1 MSFTRSTSS
10 TSPSWAWI
18 ARSVMLL
25 LLVASLVMLHREL
38 GGVGVLRVQA
48 ALTAIPLPALLWAG
62 GLTVVAY
69 LLLSGYD
76 LLALRY
82 VGARIGPTRT
92 VITSLIAYALSQ
104 TLGFPLFTGGAVRV
118 RYWSMWGLSGPEI
131 ARATSFVSATFVVG
145 VAAVCGLALVLEP
158 TLLLTLWHVP
168 ALPARAVGAILL
180 MGVVGYALWAI
191 EHGGGIV
198 RWRRWELPVPPPTL
212 AFAQVAL
219 GLLDWSVAGL
229 VAYVL
234 LPSGHQLSPLAF
246 LGVFALAQFA
256 GVISHVPGGLGVFE
270 SVMLLALRGSAPP
283 QALLGALLAYR
294 TIYYLLPFAI
304 GLLTLTAIEMYQ
316 YRSRVPVFV
325 GAATTSATAAL
336 GHAQRIAIVLQPLLP
351 GTIGMSTFIGGA
363 LLLFSGATPAAHGRV
378 RALTAVLPL
387 GLVELSHFMG
397 SLAGVGL
404 LVLAAALRRRL
415 DAAWGATVV
424 LLSLGIS
431 ASLLKGLDWEE
442 AAVLAV
448 VLVAVVLS
456 RPAFYRPAALTADV
470 LTPGWMLA
478 VVGVVSASTWLG
490 LLAYEHVDYAHTM
503 WWEFAVRGNAP
514 RFLRASAGAIVA
526 VFTVGL
532 WLLFRPAALEPALP
546 SAEELTRAEA
556 IIHGVPEC
564 TPALALLGDKS
575 LLFSD
580 GGDAFVM
587 YGVSGRSWIA
597 MGDPVGLPSRFP
609 DVAWR
614 FKEEADAHGAIPV
627 FYQVTPS
634 RLPLYVDLGMTLL
647 KLGEEAIVPLDTF
660 TVDGADHRWMRRVLK
675 DAEKQQMHFEVV
687 GPEQVPALL
696 PVLRAISD
704 DWLGGKTTREK
715 GFSLG
720 YFDDA
725 YLRHF
730 PMALVYAPGAIGD
743 RIVAFANLWTG
754 REGGELSPDLM
765 RRAGDAPKGT
775 MDFLFVQLM
784 LWGKAQGYRACNIG
798 MAPLAGLRET
808 TLARPELA
816 PLWAR
821 AGAFLYG
828 YGETFYN
835 FQGLRAFKEKFSPV
849 WESRYL
855 ASPGGIAL
863 PRVLTNVASL
873 ISGGVGGII
882 RK

>member
-1 MSFTRSTSS
+1 
-10 TSPSWAWI
+10 
-18 ARSVMLL
+18 MLL
-25 LLVASLVMLHREL
+25 LLVASIVMLHREL
-38 GGVGVLRVQA
+38 AGVGTLRLRES
-48 ALTAIPLPALLWAG
+48 LTEIPSSALLLAI

-82 VGARIGPTRT
+82 VDAGIGRTRT
-92 VITSLIAYALSQ
+92 VLTSLIAYALSQ
-104 TLGFPLFTGGAVRV
+104 TLGFPLFTGGAIRV
-118 RYWSMWGLSGPEI
+118 RYWSMWGLSGPDI
-131 ARATSFVSATFVVG
+131 ARATSFVSTTFAVG
-145 VAAVCGLALVLEP
+145 VASVCGLALLLEP
-158 TLLLTLWHVP
+158 SPLLAYWHVP
-168 ALPARAVGAILL
+168 ALPARAIGALL
-180 MGVVGYALWAI
+180 LLGVMAYLTWAVARSGSVV
-191 EHGGGIV
+191 H
-198 RWRRWELPVPPPTL
+198 WRRWTLPVPPPTL
-212 AFAQVAL
+212 AVAQVVL
-219 GLLDWSVAGL
+219 GLLDWSVAGM

-234 LPSGHQLSPLAF
+234 LPAGHSLTPVAF
-246 LGVFALAQFA
+246 LGVFALAQFV
-256 GVISHVPGGLGVFE
+256 GVMSHVPGGVGVFE
-270 SVMLLALRGSAPP
+270 TIMLLVLRGSAPP
-283 QALLGALLAYR
+283 ASLLTALLAYR
-294 TIYYLLPFAI
+294 TIYYLMPFAI
-304 GLLTLTAIEMYQ
+304 GVLTLTAIEMYQ
-316 YRSRVPVFV
+316 YRSRVPAFV

-336 GHAQRIAIVLQPLLP
+336 GLAQRVAIVLQPLLP
-351 GTIGMSTFIGGA
+351 STIAISTFIGGA

-387 GLVELSHFMG
+387 GLVELSHFTG

-415 DAAWGATVV
+415 DAAWGATVA
-424 LLSLGIS
+424 LLSLGIA

-442 AAVLAV
+442 ASVLAV
-448 VLVAVVLS
+448 VLVAVVMS
-456 RPAFYRPAALTADV
+456 RRAFYRPATLTADV
-470 LTPGWMLA
+470 LTPGWMIA
-478 VVGVVSASTWLG
+478 VVGVVAASVWLG
-490 LLAYEHVDYAHTM
+490 MLAYRHVDYSHAM
-503 WWEFAVRGNAP
+503 WWEFAARGNAP

-526 VFTVGL
+526 VFTAGL
-532 WLLFRPAALEPALP
+532 WLLFRPAALEPVLP
-546 SAEELTRAEA
+546 TREELSRAEA
-556 IIHGVPEC
+556 IIHRVPES
-564 TPALALLGDKS
+564 TPALALLGDKA

-580 GGDAFVM
+580 CGDAFVM

-597 MGDPVGLPSRFP
+597 MGDPVGVPARFP

-647 KLGEEAIVPLDTF
+647 KLGEEAVVPLETF
-660 TVDGADHRWMRRVLK
+660 SVDGADHRWMRRVLK
-675 DAEKQQMHFEVV
+675 ESEKHQLRFEIV
-687 GPEQVPALL
+687 PPDQVLALL

-704 DWLGGKTTREK
+704 AWLGGKTTREK

-720 YFDDA
+720 RFDEA

-730 PMALVYAPGAIGD
+730 PMALVHAPSATSASGSQ
-743 RIVAFANLWTG
+743 IVAFANLWAG
-754 REGGELSPDLM
+754 QDGGELSPDLM
-765 RRAGDAPKGT
+765 RRSADAPKGT

-784 LWGKAQGYRACNIG
+784 LWGKAHGYRACNIG
-798 MAPLAGLRET
+798 MAPLAGLRDT
-808 TLARPELA
+808 ALARPELA

-828 YGETFYN
+828 RGDTFYN

-849 WESRYL
+849 WEPRYL

-873 ISGGVGGII
+873 IAGGVGGIV

>member
-1 MSFTRSTSS
+1 
-10 TSPSWAWI
+10 
-18 ARSVMLL
+18 MLL
-25 LLVASLVMLHREL
+25 LLAASIVMLHREL
-38 GGVGVLRVQA
+38 GGVGTLRFRES
-48 ALTAIPLPALLWAG
+48 LTAIPSSSLLFAV

-82 VGARIGPTRT
+82 VDARIGPTRT
-92 VITSLIAYALSQ
+92 VLTSLIAYALSQ
-104 TLGFPLFTGGAVRV
+104 TLGFPLFTGGAIRV

-131 ARATSFVSATFVVG
+131 ARATSFVSATFAVG
-145 VAAVCGLALVLEP
+145 VASVCGLALLLEP
-158 TLLLTLWHVP
+158 SPLLALWHVP
-168 ALPARAVGAILL
+168 AVPARAVGALL
-180 MGVVGYALWAI
+180 LFAVVAYALWAM
-191 EHGGGIV
+191 EHGGGV
-198 RWRRWELPVPPPTL
+198 VQWRRWALPVPPPSL
-212 AFAQVAL
+212 AISQVVL
-219 GLLDWSVAGL
+219 GVLDWSVAGM

-234 LPSGHQLSPLAF
+234 LPAGHQLTPVAF
-246 LGVFALAQFA
+246 LGVFALAQFV
-256 GVISHVPGGLGVFE
+256 GVMSHVPGGLGVFE
-270 SVMLLALRGSAPP
+270 TIMLVVLRGSAPP
-283 QALLGALLAYR
+283 ESLITALLAYR
-294 TIYYLLPFAI
+294 TIYYLLPFAF
-304 GLLTLTAIEMYQ
+304 GVLTLTAIEMYQ
-316 YRSRVPVFV
+316 YRSRVPAFV
-325 GAATTSATAAL
+325 GAATTSAAAAL
-336 GHAQRIAIVLQPLLP
+336 GMVQRVAIVLQPLLP
-351 GTIGMSTFIGGA
+351 STIGISTFIGGA

-404 LVLAAALRRRL
+404 LVLSAALRRRL

-424 LLSLGIS
+424 LLSVGIA

-442 AAVLAV
+442 ATVLTG

-456 RPAFYRPAALTADV
+456 RRAFYRPAALTADV
-470 LTPGWMLA
+470 LTPGWLLA
-478 VVGVVSASTWLG
+478 LVGVVAASVWLG
-490 LLAYEHVDYAHTM
+490 LLAYRHLDYSHAM
-503 WWEFAVRGNAP
+503 WWEFAAHGNAP

-546 SAEELTRAEA
+546 SHEDLTRAA
-556 IIHGVPEC
+556 SIIRRVPES

-580 GGDAFVM
+580 DGDAFVM

-597 MGDPVGLPSRFP
+597 MGDPVGVPSRFP

-614 FKEEADAHGAIPV
+614 FKEEADAHGAMPV

-647 KLGEEAIVPLDTF
+647 KLGEEAVVPLATF
-660 TVDGADHRWMRRVLK
+660 SVDGADHRWMRRVLK
-675 DAEKQQMHFEVV
+675 DAEKQQLQFEVV
-687 GPEQVPALL
+687 PPAQVPALL
-696 PVLRAISD
+696 PVLRAVSD
-704 DWLGGKTTREK
+704 DWLGGKSTREK

-720 YFDDA
+720 RFDDA

-730 PMALVYAPGAIGD
+730 PMALVYAPGAEGS
-743 RIVAFANLWTG
+743 RIVAFANLWAG
-754 REGGELSPDLM
+754 ADGGELSPDLM
-765 RRAGDAPKGT
+765 RRTSDAPKGT

-784 LWGKAQGYRACNIG
+784 LWGQARGYTSCNIG
-798 MAPLAGLRET
+798 MTPLAGLRDT
-808 TLARPELA
+808 VLTRPELA

-828 YGETFYN
+828 RGETFYN
-835 FQGLRAFKEKFSPV
+835 FQGLRAFKEKFTPV
-849 WESRYL
+849 WEPRYL
-855 ASPGGIAL
+855 ASPGGMAL
-863 PRVLTNVASL
+863 PRVLANVASL
-873 ISGGVGGII
+873 IAGGMSGIV